1 MPAHG
6 FSGHRKRAM
15 QRHNGRRNGSGVGT
29 KCSGSAH
36 PRRSL
41 IAQLTTKAASAAARS
56 RASAQ
61 KASASVPGLF
71 LDCAWELNQG
81 GMFRC
86 LSVHDPDHRILTS
99 ASAPCNN
106 SWADLP
112 WPRRG
117 RPRRAMGAVD
127 KHAQT
132 AADEIDISLNNTT
145 VDISADVTK
154 RRGTVTEAPVRATQT
169 PRCNPRCLNASVR
182 CPLCPQA
189 ASWMARPHRRA
200 HGASGQPRG
209 WVLGLR
215 LALCRY
221 ARAGWKMKLC
231 APLCTIVLSEAVSA
245 VSSSGGVDKSI
256 MRTFVSPQMRVRT
269 RTPARSAFGA
279 SRRTRPCR
287 KTQAR

>member
-112 WPRRG
+112 WPRRD

-189 ASWMARPHRRA
+189 ASPDGTPAPPRARSVGTA
-200 HGASGQPRG
+200 AGLGAR
-209 WVLGLR
+209 
-215 LALCRY
+215 
-221 ARAGWKMKLC
+221 
-231 APLCTIVLSEAVSA
+231 
-245 VSSSGGVDKSI
+245 SSSGSLPL
-256 MRTFVSPQMRVRT
+256 RTGWLENEAVRAAMHY
-269 RTPARSAFGA
+269 RIKRSGQC
-279 SRRTRPCR
+279 SELERRRR
-287 KTQAR
+287 